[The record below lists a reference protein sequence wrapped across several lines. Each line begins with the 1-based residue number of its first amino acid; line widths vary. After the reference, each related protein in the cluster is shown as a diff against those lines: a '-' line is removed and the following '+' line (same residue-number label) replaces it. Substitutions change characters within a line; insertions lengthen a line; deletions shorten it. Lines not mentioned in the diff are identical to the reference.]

1 MPSKLYSGCRQCP
14 YKDSCSN
21 KRMEAHGYL
30 QSAASN
36 ISDNISESASTPV
49 MVKHDYRD
57 IKIDASTTV
66 TIDLEDIKKR
76 LAEDFSRSQGIG
88 LMLGG

>member
-1 MPSKLYSGCRQCP
+1 MPSKLYSRCRRCP

-21 KRMEAHGYL
+21 KRMESHGYL
-30 QSAASN
+30 QP
-36 ISDNISESASTPV
+36 SASIILENVAAPV

-66 TIDLEDIKKR
+66 TIDLEDIKKQ
-76 LAEDFSRSQGIG
+76 LAEDFYRQQGIG